1 MEDVRPEEV
10 RSGGP
15 ALLRSPFVRIA
26 LVAIIVLVLFIVLV
40 NVSIS
45 MMKSSRSQPIGFEVY
60 PGAVQVNQT
69 KSSGADSQTYET
81 PDSVQQVLNF
91 YIERFGSMSSGEN
104 GCRKFYK
111 DETPS
116 EEPGHYWGA
125 CIVSDSVLDVSQI
138 LRIRI
143 DSTPAIDGQPGK
155 TTFVIQR
162 SWGS

>member
-1 MEDVRPEEV
+1 MEEV
-10 RSGGP
+10 RPRGP
-15 ALLRSPFVRIA
+15 ALLRSPFIRIA
-26 LVAIIVLVLFIVLV
+26 LVAIIVLVLFVVLA

-45 MMKSSRSQPIGFEVY
+45 MMKSARSQPISFDVY

-69 KSSGADSQTYET
+69 KSDGADSQTYET
-81 PDSVQQVLNF
+81 TDSVQQVLNF
-91 YIERFGSMSSGEN
+91 YVQKFGSMASGEN

-111 DETPS
+111 DATPS
-116 EEPGHYWGA
+116 EDPGHYWGA

-143 DSTPAIDGQPGK
+143 DSTPASNGQPGK